1 MPRDLEKEID
11 ALNKSLSDLTQE
23 YYRNNFT
30 SNQDFNKF
38 SRFNSRLR
46 VPRVSALSATC
57 EVGEVCS
64 FGTKLYHCSAS
75 NTWTS
80 QT

>member
-1 MPRDLEKEID
+1 MPNDPQQEIQKLRADLE
-11 ALNKSLSDLTQE
+11 ALSAE
-23 YYRNNFT
+23 FYRNNFT
-30 SNQDFNKF
+30 ASQDINKYV
-38 SRFNSRLR
+38 RFNGRFK

-57 EVGEVCS
+57 DVGEVCS

-75 NTWTS
+75 NTWTA